1 MLWYQK
7 PDILPKSGNK
17 VNIKFYSGATRG
29 DITDHHRPG
38 IRKKPD
44 AIIVHTVTND
54 LTDDANTM
62 KLVGSITKIIE
73 EMKGYGDIQVSFS
86 GIIERKDP
94 DLGEKINNINER
106 LKIFAIVKVFSL

>member
-1 MLWYQK
+1 
-7 PDILPKSGNK
+7 
-17 VNIKFYSGATRG
+17 
-29 DITDHHRPG
+29 
-38 IRKKPD
+38 
-44 AIIVHTVTND
+44 
-54 LTDDANTM
+54 M
-62 KLVGSITKIIE
+62 KHVGSITNIIE

>member
-1 MLWYQK
+1 
-7 PDILPKSGNK
+7 
-17 VNIKFYSGATRG
+17 
-29 DITDHHRPG
+29 
-38 IRKKPD
+38 
-44 AIIVHTVTND
+44 
-54 LTDDANTM
+54 M